1 MNSFIQ
7 LEENTQKLPCRHS
20 TEKSRGKLLL
30 TAFMKNL
37 SQHLAS
43 KDDLIAHS
51 TPEFQLIK
59 GNILTALNP

>member
-1 MNSFIQ
+1 
-7 LEENTQKLPCRHS
+7 
-20 TEKSRGKLLL
+20 
-30 TAFMKNL
+30 MKNL
-37 SQHLAS
+37 SQHPAS